1 MSQRDMRKSHRIAV
15 ELPMKLTLA
24 SGENYEIRTWD
35 FSSSGVFVAAS
46 EEVLSKAT
54 VNSIVRIQ
62 FQGTNYT
69 PPIMSAKIIRVTE
82 NGVALVLQE
91 TLIEGDAS

>member
-24 SGENYEIRTWD
+24 NGESHEIRTWD
-35 FSSSGVFVAAS
+35 FSSSGVFITANA
-46 EEVLSKAT
+46 EVLTSAT

-69 PPIMSAKIIRVTE
+69 PPVLSAKIVRIAD
-82 NGVALVLQE
+82 NGLALVLQD